1 LEQWGWFAYFVK
13 VSILLLFERLNLY
26 IPMNTTENIEN
37 DWLFEITPKN
47 KFFSLNLKEVWQY
60 RDLLMLFVKRDVVT
74 VYKQTVLGP
83 LWYLIQPLFTSITF
97 TIIFNTVAGINTGTV
112 PPFLFNL
119 AGITVWNYFTACL
132 NDTSDTFKKN
142 AAIFGKVYFPRMIM
156 PISTVIS
163 NLLKFG
169 IQFLIFIGFY
179 IFYYF
184 QGAAISLNASIL
196 LFPLLIALMGILGL
210 GLGMLISSMVTK
222 YRDLS
227 YLIGF
232 GVQLLMYLSAV
243 MYPMALIQSKMP
255 EYAWLVQYNPLAYI
269 IETTRYMLLN
279 VGHISVLGLGY
290 TICVTVL
297 VFFVGLLVF
306 NKTEKSFIDTV

>member
-1 LEQWGWFAYFVK
+1 MNHQEQ
-13 VSILLLFERLNLY
+13 
-26 IPMNTTENIEN
+26 NTT

-97 TIIFNTVAGINTGTV
+97 TIIFNNVAGISTGTV

-119 AGITVWNYFTACL
+119 AGITVWNYFTSCL
-132 NDTSDTFKKN
+132 SGTSNTFNSN
-142 AAIFGKVYFPRMIM
+142 AGIFGKVYFPRIIV
-156 PISTVIS
+156 PLSIVIS
-163 NLLKFG
+163 NLVKFG
-169 IQFLIFIGFY
+169 IQFFIFICFY
-179 IFYYF
+179 LYYYF
-184 QGAAISLNASIL
+184 QGASIGMNGIAL
-196 LFPLLIALMGILGL
+196 FFPLLIVMMGVLGL
-210 GLGMLISSMVTK
+210 GLGMFISSLVTK
-222 YRDLS
+222 YRDFS

-243 MYPMALIQSKMP
+243 MYPMALIKEKLP
-255 EYAWLVQYNPLAYI
+255 NYGWLVQYNPLAYI

-279 VGHISVLGLGY
+279 VGQISTWGLGY
-290 TICVTVL
+290 TAVLTVI
-297 VFFVGLLVF
+297 VFFIGMLMF
-306 NKTEKSFIDTV
+306 NRTEKSFIDTV

>member
-1 LEQWGWFAYFVK
+1 
-13 VSILLLFERLNLY
+13 
-26 IPMNTTENIEN
+26 MNPTENPSEN
-37 DWLFEITPKN
+37 WLFEITPKN
-47 KFFSLNLKEVWQY
+47 NFFSLNFKEIWSY
-60 RDLLMLFVKRDVVT
+60 KDLLFLFVKRDVVT
-74 VYKQTVLGP
+74 VYKQTILGP

-97 TIIFNTVAGINTGTV
+97 TIIFNNVAGISTGTI

-132 NDTSDTFKKN
+132 MDTSDTFKKN
-142 AAIFGKVYFPRMIM
+142 AAIFGKVYFPRVIM
-156 PISTVIS
+156 PMATVLS

-169 IQFLIFIGFY
+169 IQFFIFICFY
-179 IFYYF
+179 LFYYF
-184 QGAAISLNASIL
+184 KGAAISLNFTA
-196 LFPLLIALMGILGL
+196 LFFPFIVVLMGVLGL
-210 GLGMLISSMVTK
+210 GLGMVISSLVTK

-243 MYPMALIQSKMP
+243 MYPMVLLKEKLPS
-255 EYAWLVQYNPLAYI
+255 YSWLVEYNPLAYI

-279 VGHISVLGLGY
+279 VGQISILGLIY
-290 TICVTVL
+290 TILMTVI
-297 VFFVGLLVF
+297 VFFVGVLIF

>member
-1 LEQWGWFAYFVK
+1 
-13 VSILLLFERLNLY
+13 
-26 IPMNTTENIEN
+26 MNKIENIEN

-60 RDLLMLFVKRDVVT
+60 RDLLLLFVKRDVVT
-74 VYKQTVLGP
+74 VYKQTILGP

-97 TIIFNTVAGINTGTV
+97 TIIFNTVAGIDTGTV

-142 AAIFGKVYFPRMIM
+142 AAIFGKVYFPRIIM
-156 PISTVIS
+156 PLSVVIS

-169 IQFLIFIGFY
+169 IQFMIFVAFY
-179 IFYYF
+179 IFYYL
-184 QGAAISLNASIL
+184 QGAAISINESL
-196 LFPLLIALMGILGL
+196 LFFPLLVALMGILGL
-210 GLGMLISSMVTK
+210 GLGMIISSLVTK
-222 YRDLS
+222 YRDFT

-243 MYPMALIQSKMP
+243 MYPMALIKEKLP
-255 EYAWLVQYNPLAYI
+255 AYGWLVQYNPLAYI
-269 IETTRYMLLN
+269 IETTRYMLLGI
-279 VGHISVLGLGY
+279 GHISFLGLGY
-290 TICVTVL
+290 TFAVTAIVFLVGVL
-297 VFFVGLLVF
+297 IF

>member
-1 LEQWGWFAYFVK
+1 
-13 VSILLLFERLNLY
+13 
-26 IPMNTTENIEN
+26 MNTTDTNEN

-47 KFFSLNLKEVWQY
+47 KFFSINLKEVWQY

-97 TIIFNTVAGINTGTV
+97 TIIFNTVAGIETGTI

-119 AGITVWNYFTACL
+119 AGITIWNYFTSCL
-132 NDTSDTFKKN
+132 NDTSDTFKRN
-142 AAIFGKVYFPRMIM
+142 AAIFGKVYFPRVIM
-156 PISTVIS
+156 PLSIVIS

-179 IFYYF
+179 GFYYF
-184 QGAAISLNASIL
+184 QGADLHLNGSIL
-196 LFPLLIALMGILGL
+196 FFPLLIALMGILGL
-210 GLGMLISSMVTK
+210 GLGMFISSLVTK
-222 YRDLS
+222 YRDFS

-243 MYPMALIQSKMP
+243 MYPMSLIKSKMP
-255 EYAWLVQYNPLAYI
+255 DYAWLVQYNPLAYI

-279 VGHISVLGLGY
+279 VGQISVLGLVY
-290 TICVTVL
+290 TVGVTISI
-297 VFFVGLLVF
+297 FFIGLLIF
-306 NKTEKSFIDTV
+306 NNTEKSFIDTV

>member
-1 LEQWGWFAYFVK
+1 MSQPEHT
-13 VSILLLFERLNLY
+13 
-26 IPMNTTENIEN
+26 NTT
-37 DWLFEITPKN
+37 WLFEITPKN

-97 TIIFNTVAGINTGTV
+97 TIIFNNVAGIDTGTV

-132 NDTSDTFKKN
+132 NDTSDTFKRN
-142 AAIFGKVYFPRMIM
+142 AAIFGKVYFPRIIM
-156 PISTVIS
+156 PLSIVIS

-169 IQFLIFIGFY
+169 IQFLIFIAFY
-179 IFYYF
+179 IYYYS
-184 QGAAISLNASIL
+184 QGAGISLNGTTL
-196 LFPLLIALMGILGL
+196 FFPLLIALMGILGL
-210 GLGMLISSMVTK
+210 GLGMFISSLVTK
-222 YRDLS
+222 YRDFS
-227 YLIGF
+227 YLISF
-232 GVQLLMYLSAV
+232 GVQLLMYVSAV
-243 MYPMALIQSKMP
+243 MYPMALIKEKIPNYS
-255 EYAWLVQYNPLAYI
+255 WLVQYNPLAYV

-279 VGHISVLGLGY
+279 VGHISISGLGY
-290 TICVTVL
+290 TFLVTVI

-306 NKTEKSFIDTV
+306 NKMEKSFIDTV

>member
-1 LEQWGWFAYFVK
+1 
-13 VSILLLFERLNLY
+13 
-26 IPMNTTENIEN
+26 MNTTENKDS

-97 TIIFNTVAGINTGTV
+97 TIIFNNVAGIDTGKV

-132 NDTSDTFKKN
+132 NGTSNTFGAN
-142 AAIFGKVYFPRMIM
+142 AGIFGKVYFPRLIV
-156 PISTVIS
+156 PISIVIS
-163 NLLKFG
+163 NLIKFG
-169 IQFLIFIGFY
+169 IQFLIFVVFY
-179 IFYYF
+179 IFYYLK
-184 QGAAISLNASIL
+184 GATVGLNGAVVF
-196 LFPLLIALMGILGL
+196 FPLLIVLMGVLGL
-210 GLGMLISSMVTK
+210 GLGMFISSLVTK
-222 YRDLS
+222 YRDFS
-227 YLIGF
+227 NLIGF

-243 MYPMALIQSKMP
+243 MYPLALINEKLP
-255 EYAWLVQYNPLAYI
+255 TYGWLVHYNPLAYV

-279 VGHISVLGLGY
+279 VGQISIWGLGY
-290 TICVTVL
+290 TFVVTVA
-297 VFFVGLLVF
+297 VFFVGVLIF

>member
-1 LEQWGWFAYFVK
+1 
-13 VSILLLFERLNLY
+13 
-26 IPMNTTENIEN
+26 MNTTENSDS

-47 KFFSLNLKEVWQY
+47 KFFSLNLKEIWQY

-97 TIIFNTVAGINTGTV
+97 TIIFNSVAGISTGSV

-119 AGITVWNYFTACL
+119 AGITVWNYFTSCL

-142 AAIFGKVYFPRMIM
+142 AAIFGKVYFPRVIM
-156 PISTVIS
+156 PLSVVLS

-169 IQFLIFIGFY
+169 IQFLIFIVFY
-179 IFYYF
+179 GYYYF
-184 QGAAISLNASIL
+184 KGAAISMNGSSLF
-196 LFPLLIALMGILGL
+196 FPLLVALMGILGL
-210 GLGMLISSMVTK
+210 GLGMIISSLVTK
-222 YRDLS
+222 YRDFT

-243 MYPMALIQSKMP
+243 MYPMALIKEKLP
-255 EYAWLVQYNPLAYI
+255 TYGWLVQYNPLAYV
-269 IETTRYMLLN
+269 IETSRYMLLN
-279 VGHISVLGLGY
+279 VGHISILGLVY
-290 TICVTVL
+290 TFSITII
-297 VFFVGLLVF
+297 VFIVGLLVF
-306 NKTEKSFIDTV
+306 NKT